1 MRTINYLQQLNMA
14 FKLVGFLFS
23 LFCFTASFAQQLD
36 IPKLDSFINH
46 IENNNRGIGSVSVF
60 KKGKELYNRSFGQ
73 NKLGDVHYNAATKYH
88 IGSITKMITAT
99 LIFQLIEQNK
109 LHLEDKLSLFYP
121 NIPNAHKITIKNL
134 LEHSSGL
141 GDYTLKNDS
150 LVWLTQKVNEQ
161 DIFNEI
167 IKQGVSFQPSAK
179 YEYSNSGYF
188 LLTKIV
194 EKLFGQD
201 YATAVATK
209 IGQPLQLTNLCSIT
223 DETKNTFDS
232 YHFKNEWEKINDF
245 EYSNVIGVGDMVS
258 TTKDLNTFLY
268 HLFQH
273 KILQAKSVAL
283 MKPDKKKKV
292 RFGKGLKLIPFYNE
306 VFYGHAGD
314 TYGTHSLVAYNEK
327 DQIGIC
333 FAINGERFPHN
344 DFAIGILSIIYGKD
358 YEFPIFN
365 TIALSSE
372 DLDKFVGS
380 YSNPDIPLKLLITKD
395 EISLSGQLTGEP
407 SFPLECYA
415 TNKFKFD
422 PVKLKIEFSP
432 EEKKLILSQDGQN
445 IELKKE

>member
-1 MRTINYLQQLNMA
+1 
-14 FKLVGFLFS
+14 
-23 LFCFTASFAQQLD
+23 
-36 IPKLDSFINH
+36 
-46 IENNNRGIGSVSVF
+46 
-60 KKGKELYNRSFGQ
+60 
-73 NKLGDVHYNAATKYH
+73 
-88 IGSITKMITAT
+88 MITAT

-161 DIFNEI
+161 AIFNEI
-167 IKQGVSFQPSAK
+167 IKQGVSFQPSTK
-179 YEYSNSGYF
+179 FEYSNSGYF

-194 EKLFGQD
+194 EKLFEQD

-209 IGQPLQLTNLCSIT
+209 ISRPLQLTNLCSIT
-223 DETKNTFDS
+223 DETKNIFDS
-232 YHFKNEWEKINDF
+232 YHFKNGWEKIKDF
-245 EYSNVIGVGDMVS
+245 EYSNVIGVGDIVS
-258 TTKDLNTFLY
+258 TTKDLNTLLY
-268 HLFQH
+268 HLFQY

-283 MKPDKKKKV
+283 MKPDRKRKI
-292 RFGKGLKLIPFYNE
+292 RFGKGLKLIPFYDE
-306 VFYGHAGD
+306 VFYGHGGD

-372 DLDKFVGS
+372 ELDKFVGV

-395 EISLSGQLTGEP
+395 GTSLSGQLTGES

-422 PVKLKIEFSP
+422 PVKLKLEFSP

-445 IELKKE
+445 VELKKE